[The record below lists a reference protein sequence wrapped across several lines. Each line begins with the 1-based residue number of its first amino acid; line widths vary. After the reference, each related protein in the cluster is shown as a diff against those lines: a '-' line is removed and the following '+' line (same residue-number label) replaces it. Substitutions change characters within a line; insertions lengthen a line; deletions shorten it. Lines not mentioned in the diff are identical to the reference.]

1 MVVGD
6 IGSGQ
11 TQATMRHPWW
21 AAMVGGKSIRQRV
34 VVVARGLVAKVLSIP
49 TR

>member
-1 MVVGD
+1 MVGD

-21 AAMVGGKSIRQRV
+21 AAMVGGKSIKQR
-34 VVVARGLVAKVLSIP
+34 VVVARGLDAKVLSIP